1 MFTCK
6 NKRRYSRERAFQ
18 SFKFHSQVAELR
30 FDTVIAS
37 DCVYLL
43 DTLDDLLATLAG
55 AGPHHEVIL
64 SYEDRSSGVEKEFFQ
79 RAKDRGWIWDEVS
92 VEGNDYYAPEIHI
105 LRMKLR
111 SSQPAAD

>member
-1 MFTCK
+1 MGA
-6 NKRRYSRERAFQ
+6 NVERNELPDERVG
-18 SFKFHSQVAELR
+18 VAELMWGDAAALKFLAGSSG

-43 DTLDDLLATLAG
+43 DTLAG
-55 AGPHHEVIL
+55 AGMHHEVLL

-79 RAKDRGWIWDEVS
+79 RATDRGWTWEGVS

-105 LRMKLR
+105 LRMKL
-111 SSQPAAD
+111 

>member
-1 MFTCK
+1 MK
-6 NKRRYSRERAFQ
+6 LDL
-18 SFKFHSQVAELR
+18 AESR

-79 RAKDRGWIWDEVS
+79 RAKDRGWVWDEVS

>member
-1 MFTCK
+1 MGD
-6 NKRRYSRERAFQ
+6 KRAG
-18 SFKFHSQVAELR
+18 VAELMWGDAAALKFLAGPSG

-43 DTLDDLLATLAG
+43 DTLDDLLDTLAG
-55 AGPHHEVIL
+55 AGPHHEVLL

-79 RAKDRGWIWDEVS
+79 RATDRGWTWEEVS

-111 SSQPAAD
+111 PSQPTAE